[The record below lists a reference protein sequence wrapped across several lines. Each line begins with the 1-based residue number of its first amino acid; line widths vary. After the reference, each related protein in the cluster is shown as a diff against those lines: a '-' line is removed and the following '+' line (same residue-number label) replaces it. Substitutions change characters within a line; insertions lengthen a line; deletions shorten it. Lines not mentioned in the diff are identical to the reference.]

1 MKGLL
6 MKDMLL
12 LKKSSKS
19 FLILIL
25 IFGVIGFQDNQNQMS
40 VSLIPIVGMLTLS
53 LFTYDVFSKF
63 SMFAMTLPISKRS
76 YVLSRYMT
84 GGILIITGII
94 PTLLIFLLK
103 YIFGQRVVPS
113 FVIEGISLAVLL
125 SLIVLAIAIP
135 LFYKYSPEVAR
146 TYFLIGIFIVGFG
159 LPFLFSQLNL
169 SIHLSLVNL
178 FIFLIVITI
187 VALLLSIHL
196 SIKIF
201 SKKILLN

>member
-1 MKGLL
+1 MEIIIEKSLVPIYEQIYIQIKQQIIKGDILSESEL
-6 MKDMLL
+6 PSIRGLAKSIGVSVITVKKAYELL
-12 LKKSSKS
+12 L
-19 FLILIL
+19 
-25 IFGVIGFQDNQNQMS
+25 QDDLVTS
-40 VSLIPIVGMLTLS
+40 VPV
-53 LFTYDVFSKF
+53 
-63 SMFAMTLPISKRS
+63 SKRS

-84 GGILIITGII
+84 GGILIIIGII